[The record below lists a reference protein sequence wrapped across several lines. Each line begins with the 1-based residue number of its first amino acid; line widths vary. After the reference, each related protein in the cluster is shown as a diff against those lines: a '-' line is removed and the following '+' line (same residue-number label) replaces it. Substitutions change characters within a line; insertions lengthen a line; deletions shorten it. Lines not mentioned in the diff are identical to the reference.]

1 MNQCCC
7 CDFLHNSINKRLVW
21 WTSYIFFLGI
31 LACCISGF
39 VTANRFGFAIDG
51 SYCSFERFY
60 YDSKF
65 GQLKDTY
72 PKWEG
77 FTKMMDNLKSL
88 EDFVKAFD
96 TSSSHN
102 IYNILLNVDDN
113 FQLKNCSYKNQFMGY
128 FSHVFLTN

>member
-1 MNQCCC
+1 M
-7 CDFLHNSINKRLVW
+7 
-21 WTSYIFFLGI
+21 GI

-77 FTKMMDNLKSL
+77 FTKMKENLKSL

-96 TSSSHN
+96 TSSSPD
-102 IYNILLNVDDN
+102 IYKTLLNITGN
-113 FQLKNCSYKNQFMGY
+113 IKRMFIQKSIYGLFFYMF
-128 FSHVFLTN
+128 F